1 MRYKVYEFNPDDAY
15 NFARHVGIEVKEH
28 GGELFFKTCPYCK
41 PRATRGNVR
50 TFSIN
55 LKTGQFK
62 CLRASCGI
70 SGNMVTLSKDFDFSL
85 GNEVDEYYRPN
96 KKYKRLKQPKEA
108 IKPKPEAIQYLESR
122 GISEEVAK
130 KYEITVQTSHPNIL
144 VFPFYDEKGVLQ
156 FVKYRK
162 TDFDKTKDANKEWCE
177 ASTKP
182 VLFGMKQCDDSFDT
196 LVVTE
201 GQCFDG
207 KAEILTPDGWV
218 SFENYSGQNV
228 LQVDEKMN
236 GTFIRPKRLIIKR
249 HIGKMV
255 RCEIGGNYETYT
267 TDDHNLVLLNQK
279 GKVVK
284 KKAGE
289 KISAGYKIPTTVSI
303 DLEEYKD
310 WTDEMFALYI
320 AISADGTIDYRK
332 NTGKIKAKTDRYV
345 RISIALERKSKRLKE
360 ILERLNI
367 TYSCNKD
374 SRNYDSICFHCPDW
388 LTSKYLPYGFA
399 TGTSVKQKKFI
410 IEEMVK
416 WDGNKVKGRNQ
427 YEYSTILKHNAD
439 VMQLIAS
446 CCGYMSTIM
455 TKQNGGNGNFIK
467 SYCYKVSVL
476 LGKSYVSTQSFETH
490 KRFEEVDQRV
500 YCVSVDTGMILVRQN
515 GRISVSGNCD
525 SLAVATAGV
534 PNVVSVPTGA
544 KGFTWIPYCW
554 DWLCKWKKIIVFG
567 DFEKGSISLLD
578 ELAKRLKD
586 RVEHVREDNYKDC
599 KDANEILLKYGA
611 EQVRKCVEESVKLP
625 IDNVIDLAD
634 VKELDPYSIEK
645 IPTGIADVD
654 NLLCGGIPFGVV
666 TIVTGKSGKG
676 KSTFVGQIITRALN
690 KGDNI
695 FVYSG
700 EMPNYLFK
708 AAIDFQIAGPA
719 NVVEED
725 RRDYVKR
732 YVRKSAKDKIVEWYR
747 GKCMLY
753 DRTMVK
759 DEDTDLLNTIERMIV
774 SQNARVIVI
783 DNLMTMIN
791 KTRVKGSKLEA
802 QSEVSNA
809 LEDMARFYNVCI
821 ILVAHKRKDSGIDD
835 EDMDDSIR
843 GDSDIVNSAGVII
856 HYNVNK
862 DENTME
868 NYPRIISVTKNR
880 VFGRTSYRG
889 WKVHY
894 DEKSKRIY
902 GDHDD
907 LNICLGWDNESGGF
921 VEDYDNSI
929 FS

>member
-85 GNEVDEYYRPN
+85 GNEVDEYYRPK

-108 IKPKPEAIQYLESR
+108 IKPKPEAVQYLESR

-162 TDFDKTKDANKEWCE
+162 TDFDKAKDANKEWCE

-182 VLFGMKQCDDSFDT
+182 ILFGMKQCDDSFDT
-196 LVVTE
+196 LVVVE
-201 GQCFDG
+201 GQ
-207 KAEILTPDGWV
+207 L
-218 SFENYSGQNV
+218 
-228 LQVDEKMN
+228 
-236 GTFIRPKRLIIKR
+236 
-249 HIGKMV
+249 
-255 RCEIGGNYETYT
+255 
-267 TDDHNLVLLNQK
+267 
-279 GKVVK
+279 
-284 KKAGE
+284 
-289 KISAGYKIPTTVSI
+289 
-303 DLEEYKD
+303 
-310 WTDEMFALYI
+310 
-320 AISADGTIDYRK
+320 
-332 NTGKIKAKTDRYV
+332 
-345 RISIALERKSKRLKE
+345 
-360 ILERLNI
+360 
-367 TYSCNKD
+367 
-374 SRNYDSICFHCPDW
+374 
-388 LTSKYLPYGFA
+388 
-399 TGTSVKQKKFI
+399 
-410 IEEMVK
+410 
-416 WDGNKVKGRNQ
+416 
-427 YEYSTILKHNAD
+427 
-439 VMQLIAS
+439 
-446 CCGYMSTIM
+446 
-455 TKQNGGNGNFIK
+455 
-467 SYCYKVSVL
+467 
-476 LGKSYVSTQSFETH
+476 
-490 KRFEEVDQRV
+490 
-500 YCVSVDTGMILVRQN
+500 
-515 GRISVSGNCD
+515 D
-525 SLAVATAGV
+525 SLAVATAGI
-534 PNVVSVPTGA
+534 PNAVSVPTGA

-690 KGDNI
+690 KGDNV

-725 RRDYVKR
+725 RRDYIKR

-791 KTRVKGSKLEA
+791 KTRVKGSKLET

>member
-196 LVVTE
+196 LVVVE
-201 GQCFDG
+201 GQ
-207 KAEILTPDGWV
+207 L
-218 SFENYSGQNV
+218 
-228 LQVDEKMN
+228 
-236 GTFIRPKRLIIKR
+236 
-249 HIGKMV
+249 
-255 RCEIGGNYETYT
+255 
-267 TDDHNLVLLNQK
+267 
-279 GKVVK
+279 
-284 KKAGE
+284 
-289 KISAGYKIPTTVSI
+289 
-303 DLEEYKD
+303 
-310 WTDEMFALYI
+310 
-320 AISADGTIDYRK
+320 
-332 NTGKIKAKTDRYV
+332 
-345 RISIALERKSKRLKE
+345 
-360 ILERLNI
+360 
-367 TYSCNKD
+367 
-374 SRNYDSICFHCPDW
+374 
-388 LTSKYLPYGFA
+388 
-399 TGTSVKQKKFI
+399 
-410 IEEMVK
+410 
-416 WDGNKVKGRNQ
+416 
-427 YEYSTILKHNAD
+427 
-439 VMQLIAS
+439 
-446 CCGYMSTIM
+446 
-455 TKQNGGNGNFIK
+455 
-467 SYCYKVSVL
+467 
-476 LGKSYVSTQSFETH
+476 
-490 KRFEEVDQRV
+490 
-500 YCVSVDTGMILVRQN
+500 
-515 GRISVSGNCD
+515 D
-525 SLAVATAGV
+525 SLAVATAGI
-534 PNVVSVPTGA
+534 PNAVSVPTGA

-611 EQVRKCVEESVKLP
+611 EQVRKCVEEPVKLP

-690 KGDNI
+690 KGDNV

-725 RRDYVKR
+725 RRDYIKR

-921 VEDYDNSI
+921 FEDYDNSI

>member
-196 LVVTE
+196 LVVVE
-201 GQCFDG
+201 GQ
-207 KAEILTPDGWV
+207 L
-218 SFENYSGQNV
+218 
-228 LQVDEKMN
+228 
-236 GTFIRPKRLIIKR
+236 
-249 HIGKMV
+249 
-255 RCEIGGNYETYT
+255 
-267 TDDHNLVLLNQK
+267 
-279 GKVVK
+279 
-284 KKAGE
+284 
-289 KISAGYKIPTTVSI
+289 
-303 DLEEYKD
+303 
-310 WTDEMFALYI
+310 
-320 AISADGTIDYRK
+320 
-332 NTGKIKAKTDRYV
+332 
-345 RISIALERKSKRLKE
+345 
-360 ILERLNI
+360 
-367 TYSCNKD
+367 
-374 SRNYDSICFHCPDW
+374 
-388 LTSKYLPYGFA
+388 
-399 TGTSVKQKKFI
+399 
-410 IEEMVK
+410 
-416 WDGNKVKGRNQ
+416 
-427 YEYSTILKHNAD
+427 
-439 VMQLIAS
+439 
-446 CCGYMSTIM
+446 
-455 TKQNGGNGNFIK
+455 
-467 SYCYKVSVL
+467 
-476 LGKSYVSTQSFETH
+476 
-490 KRFEEVDQRV
+490 
-500 YCVSVDTGMILVRQN
+500 
-515 GRISVSGNCD
+515 D
-525 SLAVATAGV
+525 SLAVATAGI
-534 PNVVSVPTGA
+534 PNAVSVPTGA

-578 ELAKRLKD
+578 ELAKRLKG

-690 KGDNI
+690 KGDNV

-725 RRDYVKR
+725 RRDYIKR

-921 VEDYDNSI
+921 FEDYDNSI

>member
-85 GNEVDEYYRPN
+85 GNEVDEYYRP
-96 KKYKRLKQPKEA
+96 KKRYKRLKQPKEA

-162 TDFDKTKDANKEWCE
+162 TDFDKAKDANKEWCE

-182 VLFGMKQCDDSFDT
+182 ILFGMKQCDDSFDT
-196 LVVTE
+196 LVLTE
-201 GQCFDG
+201 GQ
-207 KAEILTPDGWV
+207 L
-218 SFENYSGQNV
+218 
-228 LQVDEKMN
+228 
-236 GTFIRPKRLIIKR
+236 
-249 HIGKMV
+249 
-255 RCEIGGNYETYT
+255 
-267 TDDHNLVLLNQK
+267 
-279 GKVVK
+279 
-284 KKAGE
+284 
-289 KISAGYKIPTTVSI
+289 
-303 DLEEYKD
+303 
-310 WTDEMFALYI
+310 
-320 AISADGTIDYRK
+320 
-332 NTGKIKAKTDRYV
+332 
-345 RISIALERKSKRLKE
+345 
-360 ILERLNI
+360 
-367 TYSCNKD
+367 
-374 SRNYDSICFHCPDW
+374 
-388 LTSKYLPYGFA
+388 
-399 TGTSVKQKKFI
+399 
-410 IEEMVK
+410 
-416 WDGNKVKGRNQ
+416 
-427 YEYSTILKHNAD
+427 
-439 VMQLIAS
+439 
-446 CCGYMSTIM
+446 
-455 TKQNGGNGNFIK
+455 
-467 SYCYKVSVL
+467 
-476 LGKSYVSTQSFETH
+476 
-490 KRFEEVDQRV
+490 
-500 YCVSVDTGMILVRQN
+500 
-515 GRISVSGNCD
+515 D
-525 SLAVATAGV
+525 SLAVATAEI
-534 PNVVSVPTGA
+534 PNAVSVPTGA

-611 EQVRKCVEESVKLP
+611 QQVRKCVEESVKLP

-690 KGDNI
+690 KGDNV

-708 AAIDFQIAGPA
+708 NAIDFQIAGPA

-774 SQNARVIVI
+774 SQNVRVIVI

-894 DEKSKRIY
+894 DDKSKRIY

>member
-41 PRATRGNVR
+41 PRATMGNVR

-85 GNEVDEYYRPN
+85 GNEVDEYYRP
-96 KKYKRLKQPKEA
+96 KKRYKRLKQPKEA

-162 TDFDKTKDANKEWCE
+162 TDFDKAKDSNKEWCE

-182 VLFGMKQCDDSFDT
+182 ILFGMKQCDDSFDT
-196 LVVTE
+196 LVMVE
-201 GQCFDG
+201 GQ
-207 KAEILTPDGWV
+207 L
-218 SFENYSGQNV
+218 
-228 LQVDEKMN
+228 
-236 GTFIRPKRLIIKR
+236 
-249 HIGKMV
+249 
-255 RCEIGGNYETYT
+255 
-267 TDDHNLVLLNQK
+267 
-279 GKVVK
+279 
-284 KKAGE
+284 
-289 KISAGYKIPTTVSI
+289 
-303 DLEEYKD
+303 
-310 WTDEMFALYI
+310 
-320 AISADGTIDYRK
+320 
-332 NTGKIKAKTDRYV
+332 
-345 RISIALERKSKRLKE
+345 
-360 ILERLNI
+360 
-367 TYSCNKD
+367 
-374 SRNYDSICFHCPDW
+374 
-388 LTSKYLPYGFA
+388 
-399 TGTSVKQKKFI
+399 
-410 IEEMVK
+410 
-416 WDGNKVKGRNQ
+416 
-427 YEYSTILKHNAD
+427 
-439 VMQLIAS
+439 
-446 CCGYMSTIM
+446 
-455 TKQNGGNGNFIK
+455 
-467 SYCYKVSVL
+467 
-476 LGKSYVSTQSFETH
+476 
-490 KRFEEVDQRV
+490 
-500 YCVSVDTGMILVRQN
+500 
-515 GRISVSGNCD
+515 D
-525 SLAVATAGV
+525 SLAVATAGI
-534 PNVVSVPTGA
+534 PNAVSVPTGA

-690 KGDNI
+690 KGDNV

-708 AAIDFQIAGPA
+708 NAIDFQIAGPA

-774 SQNARVIVI
+774 SQNVRVIVI

-809 LEDMARFYNVCI
+809 LEDMARFYNICI

-868 NYPRIISVTKNR
+868 NYPRVISVTKNR

>member
-196 LVVTE
+196 LVVVE
-201 GQCFDG
+201 GQ
-207 KAEILTPDGWV
+207 L
-218 SFENYSGQNV
+218 
-228 LQVDEKMN
+228 
-236 GTFIRPKRLIIKR
+236 
-249 HIGKMV
+249 
-255 RCEIGGNYETYT
+255 
-267 TDDHNLVLLNQK
+267 
-279 GKVVK
+279 
-284 KKAGE
+284 
-289 KISAGYKIPTTVSI
+289 
-303 DLEEYKD
+303 
-310 WTDEMFALYI
+310 
-320 AISADGTIDYRK
+320 
-332 NTGKIKAKTDRYV
+332 
-345 RISIALERKSKRLKE
+345 
-360 ILERLNI
+360 
-367 TYSCNKD
+367 
-374 SRNYDSICFHCPDW
+374 
-388 LTSKYLPYGFA
+388 
-399 TGTSVKQKKFI
+399 
-410 IEEMVK
+410 
-416 WDGNKVKGRNQ
+416 
-427 YEYSTILKHNAD
+427 
-439 VMQLIAS
+439 
-446 CCGYMSTIM
+446 
-455 TKQNGGNGNFIK
+455 
-467 SYCYKVSVL
+467 
-476 LGKSYVSTQSFETH
+476 
-490 KRFEEVDQRV
+490 
-500 YCVSVDTGMILVRQN
+500 
-515 GRISVSGNCD
+515 D
-525 SLAVATAGV
+525 SLAVATAGI
-534 PNVVSVPTGA
+534 PNAVSVPTGA

-611 EQVRKCVEESVKLP
+611 EQVRKCVEEPVKLP

-690 KGDNI
+690 KGDNV

-725 RRDYVKR
+725 RRDYIKR

-880 VFGRTSYRG
+880 VFGRISYRG

>member
-62 CLRASCGI
+62 CLRDSCGI

-85 GNEVDEYYRPN
+85 GNEVDEYYRP
-96 KKYKRLKQPKEA
+96 KKRYKRLKQPKEA

-162 TDFDKTKDANKEWCE
+162 TDFDKAKDANKEWCE

-182 VLFGMKQCDDSFDT
+182 ILFGMKQCDDSFDT
-196 LVVTE
+196 LILVE
-201 GQCFDG
+201 GQ
-207 KAEILTPDGWV
+207 L
-218 SFENYSGQNV
+218 
-228 LQVDEKMN
+228 
-236 GTFIRPKRLIIKR
+236 
-249 HIGKMV
+249 
-255 RCEIGGNYETYT
+255 
-267 TDDHNLVLLNQK
+267 
-279 GKVVK
+279 
-284 KKAGE
+284 
-289 KISAGYKIPTTVSI
+289 
-303 DLEEYKD
+303 
-310 WTDEMFALYI
+310 
-320 AISADGTIDYRK
+320 
-332 NTGKIKAKTDRYV
+332 
-345 RISIALERKSKRLKE
+345 
-360 ILERLNI
+360 
-367 TYSCNKD
+367 
-374 SRNYDSICFHCPDW
+374 
-388 LTSKYLPYGFA
+388 
-399 TGTSVKQKKFI
+399 
-410 IEEMVK
+410 
-416 WDGNKVKGRNQ
+416 
-427 YEYSTILKHNAD
+427 
-439 VMQLIAS
+439 
-446 CCGYMSTIM
+446 
-455 TKQNGGNGNFIK
+455 
-467 SYCYKVSVL
+467 
-476 LGKSYVSTQSFETH
+476 
-490 KRFEEVDQRV
+490 
-500 YCVSVDTGMILVRQN
+500 
-515 GRISVSGNCD
+515 D
-525 SLAVATAGV
+525 SLAVATAGI
-534 PNVVSVPTGA
+534 PNAVSVPTGA

-586 RVEHVREDNYKDC
+586 SVEHVREDNYKDC

-645 IPTGIADVD
+645 IPTGVADVD

-690 KGDNI
+690 KGDNV

-725 RRDYVKR
+725 RRDYIKR

-868 NYPRIISVTKNR
+868 NYPRVISVTKNR

>member
-85 GNEVDEYYRPN
+85 GNEVDEYYRP
-96 KKYKRLKQPKEA
+96 KKRYKRLKQPKEA

-162 TDFDKTKDANKEWCE
+162 TDFDKAKDANKEWCE

-182 VLFGMKQCDDSFDT
+182 ILFGMKQCDDSFDT
-196 LVVTE
+196 LILVE
-201 GQCFDG
+201 GQ
-207 KAEILTPDGWV
+207 L
-218 SFENYSGQNV
+218 
-228 LQVDEKMN
+228 
-236 GTFIRPKRLIIKR
+236 
-249 HIGKMV
+249 
-255 RCEIGGNYETYT
+255 
-267 TDDHNLVLLNQK
+267 
-279 GKVVK
+279 
-284 KKAGE
+284 
-289 KISAGYKIPTTVSI
+289 
-303 DLEEYKD
+303 
-310 WTDEMFALYI
+310 
-320 AISADGTIDYRK
+320 
-332 NTGKIKAKTDRYV
+332 
-345 RISIALERKSKRLKE
+345 
-360 ILERLNI
+360 
-367 TYSCNKD
+367 
-374 SRNYDSICFHCPDW
+374 
-388 LTSKYLPYGFA
+388 
-399 TGTSVKQKKFI
+399 
-410 IEEMVK
+410 
-416 WDGNKVKGRNQ
+416 
-427 YEYSTILKHNAD
+427 
-439 VMQLIAS
+439 
-446 CCGYMSTIM
+446 
-455 TKQNGGNGNFIK
+455 
-467 SYCYKVSVL
+467 
-476 LGKSYVSTQSFETH
+476 
-490 KRFEEVDQRV
+490 
-500 YCVSVDTGMILVRQN
+500 
-515 GRISVSGNCD
+515 D
-525 SLAVATAGV
+525 SLAVATAGI
-534 PNVVSVPTGA
+534 PNAVSVPTGA

-586 RVEHVREDNYKDC
+586 SVEHVREDNYKDC

-645 IPTGIADVD
+645 IPTGVADVD

-690 KGDNI
+690 KGDNV

-725 RRDYVKR
+725 RRDYIKR

-921 VEDYDNSI
+921 FEDYDNSI

>member
-85 GNEVDEYYRPN
+85 GNEVDEYYRP
-96 KKYKRLKQPKEA
+96 KKRYKRLKQPKEA

-162 TDFDKTKDANKEWCE
+162 TDFDKAKDANKEWCE

-182 VLFGMKQCDDSFDT
+182 ILFGMKQCDDSFDT
-196 LVVTE
+196 LILVE
-201 GQCFDG
+201 GQ
-207 KAEILTPDGWV
+207 L
-218 SFENYSGQNV
+218 
-228 LQVDEKMN
+228 
-236 GTFIRPKRLIIKR
+236 
-249 HIGKMV
+249 
-255 RCEIGGNYETYT
+255 
-267 TDDHNLVLLNQK
+267 
-279 GKVVK
+279 
-284 KKAGE
+284 
-289 KISAGYKIPTTVSI
+289 
-303 DLEEYKD
+303 
-310 WTDEMFALYI
+310 
-320 AISADGTIDYRK
+320 
-332 NTGKIKAKTDRYV
+332 
-345 RISIALERKSKRLKE
+345 
-360 ILERLNI
+360 
-367 TYSCNKD
+367 
-374 SRNYDSICFHCPDW
+374 
-388 LTSKYLPYGFA
+388 
-399 TGTSVKQKKFI
+399 
-410 IEEMVK
+410 
-416 WDGNKVKGRNQ
+416 
-427 YEYSTILKHNAD
+427 
-439 VMQLIAS
+439 
-446 CCGYMSTIM
+446 
-455 TKQNGGNGNFIK
+455 
-467 SYCYKVSVL
+467 
-476 LGKSYVSTQSFETH
+476 
-490 KRFEEVDQRV
+490 
-500 YCVSVDTGMILVRQN
+500 
-515 GRISVSGNCD
+515 D
-525 SLAVATAGV
+525 SLAVATAGI
-534 PNVVSVPTGA
+534 PNAVSVPTGA

-611 EQVRKCVEESVKLP
+611 EQVRKCIEEPVKLP

-690 KGDNI
+690 KGDNV

-725 RRDYVKR
+725 RRDYIKR

-921 VEDYDNSI
+921 FEDYDNSI

>member
-196 LVVTE
+196 LVVVE
-201 GQCFDG
+201 GQ
-207 KAEILTPDGWV
+207 L
-218 SFENYSGQNV
+218 
-228 LQVDEKMN
+228 
-236 GTFIRPKRLIIKR
+236 
-249 HIGKMV
+249 
-255 RCEIGGNYETYT
+255 
-267 TDDHNLVLLNQK
+267 
-279 GKVVK
+279 
-284 KKAGE
+284 
-289 KISAGYKIPTTVSI
+289 
-303 DLEEYKD
+303 
-310 WTDEMFALYI
+310 
-320 AISADGTIDYRK
+320 
-332 NTGKIKAKTDRYV
+332 
-345 RISIALERKSKRLKE
+345 
-360 ILERLNI
+360 
-367 TYSCNKD
+367 
-374 SRNYDSICFHCPDW
+374 
-388 LTSKYLPYGFA
+388 
-399 TGTSVKQKKFI
+399 
-410 IEEMVK
+410 
-416 WDGNKVKGRNQ
+416 
-427 YEYSTILKHNAD
+427 
-439 VMQLIAS
+439 
-446 CCGYMSTIM
+446 
-455 TKQNGGNGNFIK
+455 
-467 SYCYKVSVL
+467 
-476 LGKSYVSTQSFETH
+476 
-490 KRFEEVDQRV
+490 
-500 YCVSVDTGMILVRQN
+500 
-515 GRISVSGNCD
+515 D
-525 SLAVATAGV
+525 SLAVATAGI
-534 PNVVSVPTGA
+534 PNAVSVPTGA

-611 EQVRKCVEESVKLP
+611 EQVRKCVEEPVKLP

-690 KGDNI
+690 KGDNV

-725 RRDYVKR
+725 RRDYIKR

-802 QSEVSNA
+802 QGEVSNA

-921 VEDYDNSI
+921 FEDYDNSI

>member
-85 GNEVDEYYRPN
+85 GNEVDEYYRP
-96 KKYKRLKQPKEA
+96 KKRYKRLKQPKEA

-162 TDFDKTKDANKEWCE
+162 TDFDKAKDANKEWCE

-182 VLFGMKQCDDSFDT
+182 ILFGMKQCDDSFDT
-196 LVVTE
+196 LILVE
-201 GQCFDG
+201 GQ
-207 KAEILTPDGWV
+207 L
-218 SFENYSGQNV
+218 
-228 LQVDEKMN
+228 
-236 GTFIRPKRLIIKR
+236 
-249 HIGKMV
+249 
-255 RCEIGGNYETYT
+255 
-267 TDDHNLVLLNQK
+267 
-279 GKVVK
+279 
-284 KKAGE
+284 
-289 KISAGYKIPTTVSI
+289 
-303 DLEEYKD
+303 
-310 WTDEMFALYI
+310 
-320 AISADGTIDYRK
+320 
-332 NTGKIKAKTDRYV
+332 
-345 RISIALERKSKRLKE
+345 
-360 ILERLNI
+360 
-367 TYSCNKD
+367 
-374 SRNYDSICFHCPDW
+374 
-388 LTSKYLPYGFA
+388 
-399 TGTSVKQKKFI
+399 
-410 IEEMVK
+410 
-416 WDGNKVKGRNQ
+416 
-427 YEYSTILKHNAD
+427 
-439 VMQLIAS
+439 
-446 CCGYMSTIM
+446 
-455 TKQNGGNGNFIK
+455 
-467 SYCYKVSVL
+467 
-476 LGKSYVSTQSFETH
+476 
-490 KRFEEVDQRV
+490 
-500 YCVSVDTGMILVRQN
+500 
-515 GRISVSGNCD
+515 D
-525 SLAVATAGV
+525 SLAVATARI
-534 PNVVSVPTGA
+534 PNAVSVPTGA

-690 KGDNI
+690 KGDNV

-708 AAIDFQIAGPA
+708 NAIDFQIAGPA

-774 SQNARVIVI
+774 SQNVRVIVI

>member
-85 GNEVDEYYRPN
+85 GNEVDEYYRP
-96 KKYKRLKQPKEA
+96 KKRYKRLKQPKEA
-108 IKPKPEAIQYLESR
+108 IKPKPEAIRYLESR

-162 TDFDKTKDANKEWCE
+162 TDFDKAKDANKEWCE

-182 VLFGMKQCDDSFDT
+182 ILFGMKQCDDSFDT
-196 LVVTE
+196 LVMVE
-201 GQCFDG
+201 GQ
-207 KAEILTPDGWV
+207 L
-218 SFENYSGQNV
+218 
-228 LQVDEKMN
+228 
-236 GTFIRPKRLIIKR
+236 
-249 HIGKMV
+249 
-255 RCEIGGNYETYT
+255 
-267 TDDHNLVLLNQK
+267 
-279 GKVVK
+279 
-284 KKAGE
+284 
-289 KISAGYKIPTTVSI
+289 
-303 DLEEYKD
+303 
-310 WTDEMFALYI
+310 
-320 AISADGTIDYRK
+320 
-332 NTGKIKAKTDRYV
+332 
-345 RISIALERKSKRLKE
+345 
-360 ILERLNI
+360 
-367 TYSCNKD
+367 
-374 SRNYDSICFHCPDW
+374 
-388 LTSKYLPYGFA
+388 
-399 TGTSVKQKKFI
+399 
-410 IEEMVK
+410 
-416 WDGNKVKGRNQ
+416 
-427 YEYSTILKHNAD
+427 
-439 VMQLIAS
+439 
-446 CCGYMSTIM
+446 
-455 TKQNGGNGNFIK
+455 
-467 SYCYKVSVL
+467 
-476 LGKSYVSTQSFETH
+476 
-490 KRFEEVDQRV
+490 
-500 YCVSVDTGMILVRQN
+500 
-515 GRISVSGNCD
+515 D
-525 SLAVATAGV
+525 SLAVATAGI
-534 PNVVSVPTGA
+534 PNAVSVPTGA

-578 ELAKRLKD
+578 ELAKRLKY
-586 RVEHVREDNYKDC
+586 RVEHVKEDNYKDC

-611 EQVRKCVEESVKLP
+611 QQVRKCVEESVKLP

-690 KGDNI
+690 KGDNV

-708 AAIDFQIAGPA
+708 NAIDFQIAGPA

-774 SQNARVIVI
+774 SQNVRVIVI

>member
-85 GNEVDEYYRPN
+85 GNEVDEYYRPK

-162 TDFDKTKDANKEWCE
+162 TDFDKAKDANKEWCE

-182 VLFGMKQCDDSFDT
+182 ILFGMKQCDDSFDT

-201 GQCFDG
+201 GQC
-207 KAEILTPDGWV
+207 
-218 SFENYSGQNV
+218 
-228 LQVDEKMN
+228 
-236 GTFIRPKRLIIKR
+236 
-249 HIGKMV
+249 
-255 RCEIGGNYETYT
+255 
-267 TDDHNLVLLNQK
+267 
-279 GKVVK
+279 
-284 KKAGE
+284 
-289 KISAGYKIPTTVSI
+289 
-303 DLEEYKD
+303 
-310 WTDEMFALYI
+310 
-320 AISADGTIDYRK
+320 
-332 NTGKIKAKTDRYV
+332 
-345 RISIALERKSKRLKE
+345 
-360 ILERLNI
+360 
-367 TYSCNKD
+367 
-374 SRNYDSICFHCPDW
+374 
-388 LTSKYLPYGFA
+388 
-399 TGTSVKQKKFI
+399 
-410 IEEMVK
+410 
-416 WDGNKVKGRNQ
+416 
-427 YEYSTILKHNAD
+427 
-439 VMQLIAS
+439 
-446 CCGYMSTIM
+446 
-455 TKQNGGNGNFIK
+455 
-467 SYCYKVSVL
+467 
-476 LGKSYVSTQSFETH
+476 
-490 KRFEEVDQRV
+490 
-500 YCVSVDTGMILVRQN
+500 
-515 GRISVSGNCD
+515 D
-525 SLAVATAGV
+525 SLAVATAGI
-534 PNVVSVPTGA
+534 PNAVSVPTGA

-645 IPTGIADVD
+645 IPTGVADVD

-690 KGDNI
+690 KGDNV

-725 RRDYVKR
+725 RRDYIKR

>member
-85 GNEVDEYYRPN
+85 GNEVDEYYRP
-96 KKYKRLKQPKEA
+96 KKRYKRLKQPKEA

-122 GISEEVAK
+122 GISEEVAE

-162 TDFDKTKDANKEWCE
+162 TDFDKAKDANKEWCE

-182 VLFGMKQCDDSFDT
+182 ILFGMKQCDDSFDT
-196 LVVTE
+196 LVLTE
-201 GQCFDG
+201 GQ
-207 KAEILTPDGWV
+207 L
-218 SFENYSGQNV
+218 
-228 LQVDEKMN
+228 
-236 GTFIRPKRLIIKR
+236 
-249 HIGKMV
+249 
-255 RCEIGGNYETYT
+255 
-267 TDDHNLVLLNQK
+267 
-279 GKVVK
+279 
-284 KKAGE
+284 
-289 KISAGYKIPTTVSI
+289 
-303 DLEEYKD
+303 
-310 WTDEMFALYI
+310 
-320 AISADGTIDYRK
+320 
-332 NTGKIKAKTDRYV
+332 
-345 RISIALERKSKRLKE
+345 
-360 ILERLNI
+360 
-367 TYSCNKD
+367 
-374 SRNYDSICFHCPDW
+374 
-388 LTSKYLPYGFA
+388 
-399 TGTSVKQKKFI
+399 
-410 IEEMVK
+410 
-416 WDGNKVKGRNQ
+416 
-427 YEYSTILKHNAD
+427 
-439 VMQLIAS
+439 
-446 CCGYMSTIM
+446 
-455 TKQNGGNGNFIK
+455 
-467 SYCYKVSVL
+467 
-476 LGKSYVSTQSFETH
+476 
-490 KRFEEVDQRV
+490 
-500 YCVSVDTGMILVRQN
+500 
-515 GRISVSGNCD
+515 D
-525 SLAVATAGV
+525 SLAVATAEI
-534 PNVVSVPTGA
+534 PNAVSVPTGA

-611 EQVRKCVEESVKLP
+611 QQVRKCVEESVKLP

-690 KGDNI
+690 KGDNV

-708 AAIDFQIAGPA
+708 NAIDFQIAGPA

-774 SQNARVIVI
+774 SQNVRVIVI

-894 DEKSKRIY
+894 DDKSKRIY

>member
-182 VLFGMKQCDDSFDT
+182 ILFGMKQCDDSFDT
-196 LVVTE
+196 LTLTE
-201 GQCFDG
+201 GQ
-207 KAEILTPDGWV
+207 L
-218 SFENYSGQNV
+218 
-228 LQVDEKMN
+228 
-236 GTFIRPKRLIIKR
+236 
-249 HIGKMV
+249 
-255 RCEIGGNYETYT
+255 
-267 TDDHNLVLLNQK
+267 
-279 GKVVK
+279 
-284 KKAGE
+284 
-289 KISAGYKIPTTVSI
+289 
-303 DLEEYKD
+303 
-310 WTDEMFALYI
+310 
-320 AISADGTIDYRK
+320 
-332 NTGKIKAKTDRYV
+332 
-345 RISIALERKSKRLKE
+345 
-360 ILERLNI
+360 
-367 TYSCNKD
+367 
-374 SRNYDSICFHCPDW
+374 
-388 LTSKYLPYGFA
+388 
-399 TGTSVKQKKFI
+399 
-410 IEEMVK
+410 
-416 WDGNKVKGRNQ
+416 
-427 YEYSTILKHNAD
+427 
-439 VMQLIAS
+439 
-446 CCGYMSTIM
+446 
-455 TKQNGGNGNFIK
+455 
-467 SYCYKVSVL
+467 
-476 LGKSYVSTQSFETH
+476 
-490 KRFEEVDQRV
+490 
-500 YCVSVDTGMILVRQN
+500 
-515 GRISVSGNCD
+515 D
-525 SLAVATAGV
+525 SLAVATAGI
-534 PNVVSVPTGA
+534 PNAVSVPTGA

-586 RVEHVREDNYKDC
+586 RVEHVREDNYRDC
-599 KDANEILLKYGA
+599 KDANEILLRYGA

-645 IPTGIADVD
+645 IPTGITDVD

-690 KGDNI
+690 KGDNV

-708 AAIDFQIAGPA
+708 NAIDFQIAGPA

>member
-85 GNEVDEYYRPN
+85 GNEVDEYYRPK

-162 TDFDKTKDANKEWCE
+162 TDFDKVKDANKEWCE

-182 VLFGMKQCDDSFDT
+182 ILFGMKQCDDSFDT
-196 LVVTE
+196 LVMVE
-201 GQCFDG
+201 GQ
-207 KAEILTPDGWV
+207 L
-218 SFENYSGQNV
+218 
-228 LQVDEKMN
+228 
-236 GTFIRPKRLIIKR
+236 
-249 HIGKMV
+249 
-255 RCEIGGNYETYT
+255 
-267 TDDHNLVLLNQK
+267 
-279 GKVVK
+279 
-284 KKAGE
+284 
-289 KISAGYKIPTTVSI
+289 
-303 DLEEYKD
+303 
-310 WTDEMFALYI
+310 
-320 AISADGTIDYRK
+320 
-332 NTGKIKAKTDRYV
+332 
-345 RISIALERKSKRLKE
+345 
-360 ILERLNI
+360 
-367 TYSCNKD
+367 
-374 SRNYDSICFHCPDW
+374 
-388 LTSKYLPYGFA
+388 
-399 TGTSVKQKKFI
+399 
-410 IEEMVK
+410 
-416 WDGNKVKGRNQ
+416 
-427 YEYSTILKHNAD
+427 
-439 VMQLIAS
+439 
-446 CCGYMSTIM
+446 
-455 TKQNGGNGNFIK
+455 
-467 SYCYKVSVL
+467 
-476 LGKSYVSTQSFETH
+476 
-490 KRFEEVDQRV
+490 
-500 YCVSVDTGMILVRQN
+500 
-515 GRISVSGNCD
+515 D
-525 SLAVATAGV
+525 SLAVATAGI
-534 PNVVSVPTGA
+534 PNAVSVPTGA

-725 RRDYVKR
+725 RRDYIKR

-791 KTRVKGSKLEA
+791 KTRVKGSKLET

>member
-85 GNEVDEYYRPN
+85 GNEVDEYYRP
-96 KKYKRLKQPKEA
+96 KKRYKRLKQPKEA

-162 TDFDKTKDANKEWCE
+162 TDFDKEKDANKEWCE

-182 VLFGMKQCDDSFDT
+182 ILFGMKQCDDSFDT
-196 LVVTE
+196 LVMVE
-201 GQCFDG
+201 GQ
-207 KAEILTPDGWV
+207 L
-218 SFENYSGQNV
+218 
-228 LQVDEKMN
+228 
-236 GTFIRPKRLIIKR
+236 
-249 HIGKMV
+249 
-255 RCEIGGNYETYT
+255 
-267 TDDHNLVLLNQK
+267 
-279 GKVVK
+279 
-284 KKAGE
+284 
-289 KISAGYKIPTTVSI
+289 
-303 DLEEYKD
+303 
-310 WTDEMFALYI
+310 
-320 AISADGTIDYRK
+320 
-332 NTGKIKAKTDRYV
+332 
-345 RISIALERKSKRLKE
+345 
-360 ILERLNI
+360 
-367 TYSCNKD
+367 
-374 SRNYDSICFHCPDW
+374 
-388 LTSKYLPYGFA
+388 
-399 TGTSVKQKKFI
+399 
-410 IEEMVK
+410 
-416 WDGNKVKGRNQ
+416 
-427 YEYSTILKHNAD
+427 
-439 VMQLIAS
+439 
-446 CCGYMSTIM
+446 
-455 TKQNGGNGNFIK
+455 
-467 SYCYKVSVL
+467 
-476 LGKSYVSTQSFETH
+476 
-490 KRFEEVDQRV
+490 
-500 YCVSVDTGMILVRQN
+500 
-515 GRISVSGNCD
+515 D
-525 SLAVATAGV
+525 SLAVATAEI
-534 PNVVSVPTGA
+534 PNAVSVPTGA

-611 EQVRKCVEESVKLP
+611 QQVRKCVEESVKLP

-690 KGDNI
+690 KGDNV

-708 AAIDFQIAGPA
+708 NAIDFQIAGPA

>member
-85 GNEVDEYYRPN
+85 GNEVDEYYRP
-96 KKYKRLKQPKEA
+96 KKRYKRLKQPKEA

-162 TDFDKTKDANKEWCE
+162 TDFDKAKDSNKEWCE

-182 VLFGMKQCDDSFDT
+182 ILFGMKQCDDSFDT
-196 LVVTE
+196 LTLTE
-201 GQCFDG
+201 GQ
-207 KAEILTPDGWV
+207 I
-218 SFENYSGQNV
+218 
-228 LQVDEKMN
+228 
-236 GTFIRPKRLIIKR
+236 
-249 HIGKMV
+249 
-255 RCEIGGNYETYT
+255 
-267 TDDHNLVLLNQK
+267 
-279 GKVVK
+279 
-284 KKAGE
+284 
-289 KISAGYKIPTTVSI
+289 
-303 DLEEYKD
+303 
-310 WTDEMFALYI
+310 
-320 AISADGTIDYRK
+320 
-332 NTGKIKAKTDRYV
+332 
-345 RISIALERKSKRLKE
+345 
-360 ILERLNI
+360 
-367 TYSCNKD
+367 
-374 SRNYDSICFHCPDW
+374 
-388 LTSKYLPYGFA
+388 
-399 TGTSVKQKKFI
+399 
-410 IEEMVK
+410 
-416 WDGNKVKGRNQ
+416 
-427 YEYSTILKHNAD
+427 
-439 VMQLIAS
+439 
-446 CCGYMSTIM
+446 
-455 TKQNGGNGNFIK
+455 
-467 SYCYKVSVL
+467 
-476 LGKSYVSTQSFETH
+476 
-490 KRFEEVDQRV
+490 
-500 YCVSVDTGMILVRQN
+500 
-515 GRISVSGNCD
+515 D
-525 SLAVATAGV
+525 SLSVATAGI
-534 PNVVSVPTGA
+534 PNAVSVPTGA

-645 IPTGIADVD
+645 IPTGISDVD

-690 KGDNI
+690 KGDNV

-708 AAIDFQIAGPA
+708 NAIDFQIAGPA

>member
-182 VLFGMKQCDDSFDT
+182 ILFGMKQCDDSFDT
-196 LVVTE
+196 LVVVE
-201 GQCFDG
+201 GQ
-207 KAEILTPDGWV
+207 L
-218 SFENYSGQNV
+218 
-228 LQVDEKMN
+228 
-236 GTFIRPKRLIIKR
+236 
-249 HIGKMV
+249 
-255 RCEIGGNYETYT
+255 
-267 TDDHNLVLLNQK
+267 
-279 GKVVK
+279 
-284 KKAGE
+284 
-289 KISAGYKIPTTVSI
+289 
-303 DLEEYKD
+303 
-310 WTDEMFALYI
+310 
-320 AISADGTIDYRK
+320 
-332 NTGKIKAKTDRYV
+332 
-345 RISIALERKSKRLKE
+345 
-360 ILERLNI
+360 
-367 TYSCNKD
+367 
-374 SRNYDSICFHCPDW
+374 
-388 LTSKYLPYGFA
+388 
-399 TGTSVKQKKFI
+399 
-410 IEEMVK
+410 
-416 WDGNKVKGRNQ
+416 
-427 YEYSTILKHNAD
+427 
-439 VMQLIAS
+439 
-446 CCGYMSTIM
+446 
-455 TKQNGGNGNFIK
+455 
-467 SYCYKVSVL
+467 
-476 LGKSYVSTQSFETH
+476 
-490 KRFEEVDQRV
+490 
-500 YCVSVDTGMILVRQN
+500 
-515 GRISVSGNCD
+515 D
-525 SLAVATAGV
+525 SLAVATAGI
-534 PNVVSVPTGA
+534 PNAVSVPTGA

-611 EQVRKCVEESVKLP
+611 EQVRKCVEEPVKLP

-690 KGDNI
+690 KGDNV

-725 RRDYVKR
+725 RRDYIKR

-921 VEDYDNSI
+921 FEDYDNSI

>member
-85 GNEVDEYYRPN
+85 GNEVDEYYRP
-96 KKYKRLKQPKEA
+96 KKRYKRLKQPKEA

-162 TDFDKTKDANKEWCE
+162 TDFDKAKDANKEWCE

-182 VLFGMKQCDDSFDT
+182 ILFGMKQCDDSFDT
-196 LVVTE
+196 LVVVE
-201 GQCFDG
+201 GQ
-207 KAEILTPDGWV
+207 L
-218 SFENYSGQNV
+218 
-228 LQVDEKMN
+228 
-236 GTFIRPKRLIIKR
+236 
-249 HIGKMV
+249 
-255 RCEIGGNYETYT
+255 
-267 TDDHNLVLLNQK
+267 
-279 GKVVK
+279 
-284 KKAGE
+284 
-289 KISAGYKIPTTVSI
+289 
-303 DLEEYKD
+303 
-310 WTDEMFALYI
+310 
-320 AISADGTIDYRK
+320 
-332 NTGKIKAKTDRYV
+332 
-345 RISIALERKSKRLKE
+345 
-360 ILERLNI
+360 
-367 TYSCNKD
+367 
-374 SRNYDSICFHCPDW
+374 
-388 LTSKYLPYGFA
+388 
-399 TGTSVKQKKFI
+399 
-410 IEEMVK
+410 
-416 WDGNKVKGRNQ
+416 
-427 YEYSTILKHNAD
+427 
-439 VMQLIAS
+439 
-446 CCGYMSTIM
+446 
-455 TKQNGGNGNFIK
+455 
-467 SYCYKVSVL
+467 
-476 LGKSYVSTQSFETH
+476 
-490 KRFEEVDQRV
+490 
-500 YCVSVDTGMILVRQN
+500 
-515 GRISVSGNCD
+515 D
-525 SLAVATAGV
+525 SLAVATAGI
-534 PNVVSVPTGA
+534 PNAVSVPTGA

-690 KGDNI
+690 KGDNV

-708 AAIDFQIAGPA
+708 NAIDFQIAGPA

-774 SQNARVIVI
+774 SQNVRVIVI

-868 NYPRIISVTKNR
+868 NYPRVISVTKNR

-921 VEDYDNSI
+921 VEGYDNSI

>member
-85 GNEVDEYYRPN
+85 GNEVDEYYRP
-96 KKYKRLKQPKEA
+96 KKRYKRLKQPKEA

-162 TDFDKTKDANKEWCE
+162 TDFDKAKDSNKEWCE

-182 VLFGMKQCDDSFDT
+182 ILFGMKQCDDSFDT

-201 GQCFDG
+201 GQC
-207 KAEILTPDGWV
+207 
-218 SFENYSGQNV
+218 
-228 LQVDEKMN
+228 
-236 GTFIRPKRLIIKR
+236 
-249 HIGKMV
+249 
-255 RCEIGGNYETYT
+255 
-267 TDDHNLVLLNQK
+267 
-279 GKVVK
+279 
-284 KKAGE
+284 
-289 KISAGYKIPTTVSI
+289 
-303 DLEEYKD
+303 
-310 WTDEMFALYI
+310 
-320 AISADGTIDYRK
+320 
-332 NTGKIKAKTDRYV
+332 
-345 RISIALERKSKRLKE
+345 
-360 ILERLNI
+360 
-367 TYSCNKD
+367 
-374 SRNYDSICFHCPDW
+374 
-388 LTSKYLPYGFA
+388 
-399 TGTSVKQKKFI
+399 
-410 IEEMVK
+410 
-416 WDGNKVKGRNQ
+416 
-427 YEYSTILKHNAD
+427 
-439 VMQLIAS
+439 
-446 CCGYMSTIM
+446 
-455 TKQNGGNGNFIK
+455 
-467 SYCYKVSVL
+467 
-476 LGKSYVSTQSFETH
+476 
-490 KRFEEVDQRV
+490 
-500 YCVSVDTGMILVRQN
+500 
-515 GRISVSGNCD
+515 D
-525 SLAVATAGV
+525 SLAVATAGI
-534 PNVVSVPTGA
+534 PNAVSVPTGA

-690 KGDNI
+690 KGDNV

-708 AAIDFQIAGPA
+708 NAIDFQIAGPA

-774 SQNARVIVI
+774 SQNVRVIVI

-868 NYPRIISVTKNR
+868 NYPRVISVTKNR

>member
-41 PRATRGNVR
+41 PRAIRGNVR

-85 GNEVDEYYRPN
+85 GNEVDEYYRP
-96 KKYKRLKQPKEA
+96 KKRYKRLKQPKEA

-162 TDFDKTKDANKEWCE
+162 TDFDKAKDANKEWCE

-182 VLFGMKQCDDSFDT
+182 ILFGMKQCDDSFDT
-196 LVVTE
+196 LVVVE
-201 GQCFDG
+201 GQ
-207 KAEILTPDGWV
+207 L
-218 SFENYSGQNV
+218 
-228 LQVDEKMN
+228 
-236 GTFIRPKRLIIKR
+236 
-249 HIGKMV
+249 
-255 RCEIGGNYETYT
+255 
-267 TDDHNLVLLNQK
+267 
-279 GKVVK
+279 
-284 KKAGE
+284 
-289 KISAGYKIPTTVSI
+289 
-303 DLEEYKD
+303 
-310 WTDEMFALYI
+310 
-320 AISADGTIDYRK
+320 
-332 NTGKIKAKTDRYV
+332 
-345 RISIALERKSKRLKE
+345 
-360 ILERLNI
+360 
-367 TYSCNKD
+367 
-374 SRNYDSICFHCPDW
+374 
-388 LTSKYLPYGFA
+388 
-399 TGTSVKQKKFI
+399 
-410 IEEMVK
+410 
-416 WDGNKVKGRNQ
+416 
-427 YEYSTILKHNAD
+427 
-439 VMQLIAS
+439 
-446 CCGYMSTIM
+446 
-455 TKQNGGNGNFIK
+455 
-467 SYCYKVSVL
+467 
-476 LGKSYVSTQSFETH
+476 
-490 KRFEEVDQRV
+490 
-500 YCVSVDTGMILVRQN
+500 
-515 GRISVSGNCD
+515 D
-525 SLAVATAGV
+525 SLAVATAGI
-534 PNVVSVPTGA
+534 PNAVSVPTGA

-611 EQVRKCVEESVKLP
+611 EQVRKCVEEPVKLP

-690 KGDNI
+690 KGDNV

-725 RRDYVKR
+725 RRDYIKR

-921 VEDYDNSI
+921 FEDYDNSI

>member
-85 GNEVDEYYRPN
+85 GNEVDEYYRP
-96 KKYKRLKQPKEA
+96 KKRYKRLKQPKEA

-162 TDFDKTKDANKEWCE
+162 TDFDKAKDANKEWCE

-182 VLFGMKQCDDSFDT
+182 ILFGMKQCDDSFDT

-201 GQCFDG
+201 GQC
-207 KAEILTPDGWV
+207 
-218 SFENYSGQNV
+218 
-228 LQVDEKMN
+228 
-236 GTFIRPKRLIIKR
+236 
-249 HIGKMV
+249 
-255 RCEIGGNYETYT
+255 
-267 TDDHNLVLLNQK
+267 
-279 GKVVK
+279 
-284 KKAGE
+284 
-289 KISAGYKIPTTVSI
+289 
-303 DLEEYKD
+303 
-310 WTDEMFALYI
+310 
-320 AISADGTIDYRK
+320 
-332 NTGKIKAKTDRYV
+332 
-345 RISIALERKSKRLKE
+345 
-360 ILERLNI
+360 
-367 TYSCNKD
+367 
-374 SRNYDSICFHCPDW
+374 
-388 LTSKYLPYGFA
+388 
-399 TGTSVKQKKFI
+399 
-410 IEEMVK
+410 
-416 WDGNKVKGRNQ
+416 
-427 YEYSTILKHNAD
+427 
-439 VMQLIAS
+439 
-446 CCGYMSTIM
+446 
-455 TKQNGGNGNFIK
+455 
-467 SYCYKVSVL
+467 
-476 LGKSYVSTQSFETH
+476 
-490 KRFEEVDQRV
+490 
-500 YCVSVDTGMILVRQN
+500 
-515 GRISVSGNCD
+515 D
-525 SLAVATAGV
+525 SLAVATAGI
-534 PNVVSVPTGA
+534 PNAVSVPTGA

-690 KGDNI
+690 KGDNV

-708 AAIDFQIAGPA
+708 NAIDFQIAGPA

-868 NYPRIISVTKNR
+868 NYPRVISVTKNR

>member
-85 GNEVDEYYRPN
+85 GNEVDEYYRPK

-162 TDFDKTKDANKEWCE
+162 TDFDKAKDANKEWCE

-182 VLFGMKQCDDSFDT
+182 ILFGMKQCDDSFDT
-196 LVVTE
+196 LVLTE
-201 GQCFDG
+201 GQ
-207 KAEILTPDGWV
+207 
-218 SFENYSGQNV
+218 
-228 LQVDEKMN
+228 M
-236 GTFIRPKRLIIKR
+236 
-249 HIGKMV
+249 
-255 RCEIGGNYETYT
+255 
-267 TDDHNLVLLNQK
+267 
-279 GKVVK
+279 
-284 KKAGE
+284 
-289 KISAGYKIPTTVSI
+289 
-303 DLEEYKD
+303 
-310 WTDEMFALYI
+310 
-320 AISADGTIDYRK
+320 
-332 NTGKIKAKTDRYV
+332 
-345 RISIALERKSKRLKE
+345 
-360 ILERLNI
+360 
-367 TYSCNKD
+367 
-374 SRNYDSICFHCPDW
+374 
-388 LTSKYLPYGFA
+388 
-399 TGTSVKQKKFI
+399 
-410 IEEMVK
+410 
-416 WDGNKVKGRNQ
+416 
-427 YEYSTILKHNAD
+427 
-439 VMQLIAS
+439 
-446 CCGYMSTIM
+446 
-455 TKQNGGNGNFIK
+455 
-467 SYCYKVSVL
+467 
-476 LGKSYVSTQSFETH
+476 
-490 KRFEEVDQRV
+490 
-500 YCVSVDTGMILVRQN
+500 
-515 GRISVSGNCD
+515 D
-525 SLAVATAGV
+525 SLSVATAGI
-534 PNVVSVPTGA
+534 PNAVSVPTGA

-567 DFEKGSISLLD
+567 DFEKSSISLLD

-676 KSTFVGQIITRALN
+676 KSTFVGQIITRVLN
-690 KGDNI
+690 KGDNV

-708 AAIDFQIAGPA
+708 NAIDFQIAGPA

-774 SQNARVIVI
+774 SQNVRVIVI

>member
-85 GNEVDEYYRPN
+85 GNEVDEYYRP
-96 KKYKRLKQPKEA
+96 KKRYKRLKQPKEA

-162 TDFDKTKDANKEWCE
+162 TDFDKAKDANKEWCE

-182 VLFGMKQCDDSFDT
+182 ILFGMKQCDDSFDT
-196 LVVTE
+196 LVMVE
-201 GQCFDG
+201 GQ
-207 KAEILTPDGWV
+207 L
-218 SFENYSGQNV
+218 
-228 LQVDEKMN
+228 
-236 GTFIRPKRLIIKR
+236 
-249 HIGKMV
+249 
-255 RCEIGGNYETYT
+255 
-267 TDDHNLVLLNQK
+267 
-279 GKVVK
+279 
-284 KKAGE
+284 
-289 KISAGYKIPTTVSI
+289 
-303 DLEEYKD
+303 
-310 WTDEMFALYI
+310 
-320 AISADGTIDYRK
+320 
-332 NTGKIKAKTDRYV
+332 
-345 RISIALERKSKRLKE
+345 
-360 ILERLNI
+360 
-367 TYSCNKD
+367 
-374 SRNYDSICFHCPDW
+374 
-388 LTSKYLPYGFA
+388 
-399 TGTSVKQKKFI
+399 
-410 IEEMVK
+410 
-416 WDGNKVKGRNQ
+416 
-427 YEYSTILKHNAD
+427 
-439 VMQLIAS
+439 
-446 CCGYMSTIM
+446 
-455 TKQNGGNGNFIK
+455 
-467 SYCYKVSVL
+467 
-476 LGKSYVSTQSFETH
+476 
-490 KRFEEVDQRV
+490 
-500 YCVSVDTGMILVRQN
+500 
-515 GRISVSGNCD
+515 D
-525 SLAVATAGV
+525 SLAVATAGI
-534 PNVVSVPTGA
+534 PNAVSVPTGA

-634 VKELDPYSIEK
+634 VKELDPYNIEK

-690 KGDNI
+690 KGDNV

-708 AAIDFQIAGPA
+708 NAIDFQIAGPA

-774 SQNARVIVI
+774 SQNVRVIVI

-791 KTRVKGSKLEA
+791 KTRIKGSKLEA

-894 DEKSKRIY
+894 DDKSKRIY

>member
-196 LVVTE
+196 LVVVE
-201 GQCFDG
+201 GQ
-207 KAEILTPDGWV
+207 L
-218 SFENYSGQNV
+218 
-228 LQVDEKMN
+228 
-236 GTFIRPKRLIIKR
+236 
-249 HIGKMV
+249 
-255 RCEIGGNYETYT
+255 
-267 TDDHNLVLLNQK
+267 
-279 GKVVK
+279 
-284 KKAGE
+284 
-289 KISAGYKIPTTVSI
+289 
-303 DLEEYKD
+303 
-310 WTDEMFALYI
+310 
-320 AISADGTIDYRK
+320 
-332 NTGKIKAKTDRYV
+332 
-345 RISIALERKSKRLKE
+345 
-360 ILERLNI
+360 
-367 TYSCNKD
+367 
-374 SRNYDSICFHCPDW
+374 
-388 LTSKYLPYGFA
+388 
-399 TGTSVKQKKFI
+399 
-410 IEEMVK
+410 
-416 WDGNKVKGRNQ
+416 
-427 YEYSTILKHNAD
+427 
-439 VMQLIAS
+439 
-446 CCGYMSTIM
+446 
-455 TKQNGGNGNFIK
+455 
-467 SYCYKVSVL
+467 
-476 LGKSYVSTQSFETH
+476 
-490 KRFEEVDQRV
+490 
-500 YCVSVDTGMILVRQN
+500 
-515 GRISVSGNCD
+515 D
-525 SLAVATAGV
+525 SLSVATAGI
-534 PNVVSVPTGA
+534 PNAVSVPTGA

-611 EQVRKCVEESVKLP
+611 EQVRKCVEEPVKLP

-690 KGDNI
+690 KGDNV

-725 RRDYVKR
+725 RRDYIKR

-921 VEDYDNSI
+921 FEDYDNSI

>member
-85 GNEVDEYYRPN
+85 GNEVDEYYRP
-96 KKYKRLKQPKEA
+96 KKRYKRLKQPKEA
-108 IKPKPEAIQYLESR
+108 IKPKPEAIRYLESR

-162 TDFDKTKDANKEWCE
+162 TDFDKAKDANKEWCE

-182 VLFGMKQCDDSFDT
+182 ILFGMKQCDDSFDT
-196 LVVTE
+196 LVMVE
-201 GQCFDG
+201 GQ
-207 KAEILTPDGWV
+207 L
-218 SFENYSGQNV
+218 
-228 LQVDEKMN
+228 
-236 GTFIRPKRLIIKR
+236 
-249 HIGKMV
+249 
-255 RCEIGGNYETYT
+255 
-267 TDDHNLVLLNQK
+267 
-279 GKVVK
+279 
-284 KKAGE
+284 
-289 KISAGYKIPTTVSI
+289 
-303 DLEEYKD
+303 
-310 WTDEMFALYI
+310 
-320 AISADGTIDYRK
+320 
-332 NTGKIKAKTDRYV
+332 
-345 RISIALERKSKRLKE
+345 
-360 ILERLNI
+360 
-367 TYSCNKD
+367 
-374 SRNYDSICFHCPDW
+374 
-388 LTSKYLPYGFA
+388 
-399 TGTSVKQKKFI
+399 
-410 IEEMVK
+410 
-416 WDGNKVKGRNQ
+416 
-427 YEYSTILKHNAD
+427 
-439 VMQLIAS
+439 
-446 CCGYMSTIM
+446 
-455 TKQNGGNGNFIK
+455 
-467 SYCYKVSVL
+467 
-476 LGKSYVSTQSFETH
+476 
-490 KRFEEVDQRV
+490 
-500 YCVSVDTGMILVRQN
+500 
-515 GRISVSGNCD
+515 D
-525 SLAVATAGV
+525 SLAVATAGI
-534 PNVVSVPTGA
+534 PNAVSVPTGA

-690 KGDNI
+690 KGDNV

-708 AAIDFQIAGPA
+708 NAIDFQIAGPA

-774 SQNARVIVI
+774 SQNVRVIVI

-868 NYPRIISVTKNR
+868 NYPRVISVTKNR

>member
-85 GNEVDEYYRPN
+85 GNEVDEYYRP
-96 KKYKRLKQPKEA
+96 KKRYKRLKQPKEA
-108 IKPKPEAIQYLESR
+108 IKPKPEAIRYLESR

-130 KYEITVQTSHPNIL
+130 KYEITVQTSYPNIL

-162 TDFDKTKDANKEWCE
+162 TDFDKAKDANKEWCE

-182 VLFGMKQCDDSFDT
+182 ILFGMKQCDDSFDT
-196 LVVTE
+196 LVMVE
-201 GQCFDG
+201 GQ
-207 KAEILTPDGWV
+207 L
-218 SFENYSGQNV
+218 
-228 LQVDEKMN
+228 
-236 GTFIRPKRLIIKR
+236 
-249 HIGKMV
+249 
-255 RCEIGGNYETYT
+255 
-267 TDDHNLVLLNQK
+267 
-279 GKVVK
+279 
-284 KKAGE
+284 
-289 KISAGYKIPTTVSI
+289 
-303 DLEEYKD
+303 
-310 WTDEMFALYI
+310 
-320 AISADGTIDYRK
+320 
-332 NTGKIKAKTDRYV
+332 
-345 RISIALERKSKRLKE
+345 
-360 ILERLNI
+360 
-367 TYSCNKD
+367 
-374 SRNYDSICFHCPDW
+374 
-388 LTSKYLPYGFA
+388 
-399 TGTSVKQKKFI
+399 
-410 IEEMVK
+410 
-416 WDGNKVKGRNQ
+416 
-427 YEYSTILKHNAD
+427 
-439 VMQLIAS
+439 
-446 CCGYMSTIM
+446 
-455 TKQNGGNGNFIK
+455 
-467 SYCYKVSVL
+467 
-476 LGKSYVSTQSFETH
+476 
-490 KRFEEVDQRV
+490 
-500 YCVSVDTGMILVRQN
+500 
-515 GRISVSGNCD
+515 D
-525 SLAVATAGV
+525 SLAVATAGI
-534 PNVVSVPTGA
+534 PNAVSVPTGA

-690 KGDNI
+690 KGDNV

-708 AAIDFQIAGPA
+708 NAIDFQIAGPA

-774 SQNARVIVI
+774 SQNVRVIVI

-868 NYPRIISVTKNR
+868 NYPRVISVTKNR

>member
-85 GNEVDEYYRPN
+85 GNEVDEYYRPK

-182 VLFGMKQCDDSFDT
+182 ILFGMKQCDDSFDT
-196 LVVTE
+196 LVLVE
-201 GQCFDG
+201 GQ
-207 KAEILTPDGWV
+207 L
-218 SFENYSGQNV
+218 
-228 LQVDEKMN
+228 
-236 GTFIRPKRLIIKR
+236 
-249 HIGKMV
+249 
-255 RCEIGGNYETYT
+255 
-267 TDDHNLVLLNQK
+267 
-279 GKVVK
+279 
-284 KKAGE
+284 
-289 KISAGYKIPTTVSI
+289 
-303 DLEEYKD
+303 
-310 WTDEMFALYI
+310 
-320 AISADGTIDYRK
+320 
-332 NTGKIKAKTDRYV
+332 
-345 RISIALERKSKRLKE
+345 
-360 ILERLNI
+360 
-367 TYSCNKD
+367 
-374 SRNYDSICFHCPDW
+374 
-388 LTSKYLPYGFA
+388 
-399 TGTSVKQKKFI
+399 
-410 IEEMVK
+410 
-416 WDGNKVKGRNQ
+416 
-427 YEYSTILKHNAD
+427 
-439 VMQLIAS
+439 
-446 CCGYMSTIM
+446 
-455 TKQNGGNGNFIK
+455 
-467 SYCYKVSVL
+467 
-476 LGKSYVSTQSFETH
+476 
-490 KRFEEVDQRV
+490 
-500 YCVSVDTGMILVRQN
+500 
-515 GRISVSGNCD
+515 D
-525 SLAVATAGV
+525 SLAVATAGI

-611 EQVRKCVEESVKLP
+611 EQVRKCVEEPVKLP

-645 IPTGIADVD
+645 IPTGVADVD

-690 KGDNI
+690 KGDNV

-708 AAIDFQIAGPA
+708 NAIDFQIAGPA

-774 SQNARVIVI
+774 SQNVRVIVI

-868 NYPRIISVTKNR
+868 NYPRVISVTKNR

>member
-196 LVVTE
+196 LVLTE
-201 GQCFDG
+201 GQ
-207 KAEILTPDGWV
+207 
-218 SFENYSGQNV
+218 
-228 LQVDEKMN
+228 M
-236 GTFIRPKRLIIKR
+236 
-249 HIGKMV
+249 
-255 RCEIGGNYETYT
+255 
-267 TDDHNLVLLNQK
+267 
-279 GKVVK
+279 
-284 KKAGE
+284 
-289 KISAGYKIPTTVSI
+289 
-303 DLEEYKD
+303 
-310 WTDEMFALYI
+310 
-320 AISADGTIDYRK
+320 
-332 NTGKIKAKTDRYV
+332 
-345 RISIALERKSKRLKE
+345 
-360 ILERLNI
+360 
-367 TYSCNKD
+367 
-374 SRNYDSICFHCPDW
+374 
-388 LTSKYLPYGFA
+388 
-399 TGTSVKQKKFI
+399 
-410 IEEMVK
+410 
-416 WDGNKVKGRNQ
+416 
-427 YEYSTILKHNAD
+427 
-439 VMQLIAS
+439 
-446 CCGYMSTIM
+446 
-455 TKQNGGNGNFIK
+455 
-467 SYCYKVSVL
+467 
-476 LGKSYVSTQSFETH
+476 
-490 KRFEEVDQRV
+490 
-500 YCVSVDTGMILVRQN
+500 
-515 GRISVSGNCD
+515 D
-525 SLAVATAGV
+525 SLSVATAGI
-534 PNVVSVPTGA
+534 PNAVSVPTGA

-725 RRDYVKR
+725 RRDYIKR

-921 VEDYDNSI
+921 FEDYDNSI

>member
-15 NFARHVGIEVKEH
+15 NFARHVGIEVKEY

-85 GNEVDEYYRPN
+85 GNEVDEYYRP
-96 KKYKRLKQPKEA
+96 KKRYKRLKQPKEA
-108 IKPKPEAIQYLESR
+108 IKPKPEAIRYLESR

-162 TDFDKTKDANKEWCE
+162 TDFDKAKDANKEWCE

-182 VLFGMKQCDDSFDT
+182 ILFGMKQCDDSFDT
-196 LVVTE
+196 LVMVE
-201 GQCFDG
+201 GQ
-207 KAEILTPDGWV
+207 L
-218 SFENYSGQNV
+218 
-228 LQVDEKMN
+228 
-236 GTFIRPKRLIIKR
+236 
-249 HIGKMV
+249 
-255 RCEIGGNYETYT
+255 
-267 TDDHNLVLLNQK
+267 
-279 GKVVK
+279 
-284 KKAGE
+284 
-289 KISAGYKIPTTVSI
+289 
-303 DLEEYKD
+303 
-310 WTDEMFALYI
+310 
-320 AISADGTIDYRK
+320 
-332 NTGKIKAKTDRYV
+332 
-345 RISIALERKSKRLKE
+345 
-360 ILERLNI
+360 
-367 TYSCNKD
+367 
-374 SRNYDSICFHCPDW
+374 
-388 LTSKYLPYGFA
+388 
-399 TGTSVKQKKFI
+399 
-410 IEEMVK
+410 
-416 WDGNKVKGRNQ
+416 
-427 YEYSTILKHNAD
+427 
-439 VMQLIAS
+439 
-446 CCGYMSTIM
+446 
-455 TKQNGGNGNFIK
+455 
-467 SYCYKVSVL
+467 
-476 LGKSYVSTQSFETH
+476 
-490 KRFEEVDQRV
+490 
-500 YCVSVDTGMILVRQN
+500 
-515 GRISVSGNCD
+515 D
-525 SLAVATAGV
+525 SLAVATAGI
-534 PNVVSVPTGA
+534 PNAVSVPTGA

-725 RRDYVKR
+725 RRDYIKR

-856 HYNVNK
+856 HYNLNK

>member
-85 GNEVDEYYRPN
+85 GNEVDEYYRP
-96 KKYKRLKQPKEA
+96 KKRYKRLKQPKEA

-182 VLFGMKQCDDSFDT
+182 ILFGMKQCDDSFDT
-196 LVVTE
+196 LTLTE
-201 GQCFDG
+201 GQ
-207 KAEILTPDGWV
+207 L
-218 SFENYSGQNV
+218 
-228 LQVDEKMN
+228 
-236 GTFIRPKRLIIKR
+236 
-249 HIGKMV
+249 
-255 RCEIGGNYETYT
+255 
-267 TDDHNLVLLNQK
+267 
-279 GKVVK
+279 
-284 KKAGE
+284 
-289 KISAGYKIPTTVSI
+289 
-303 DLEEYKD
+303 
-310 WTDEMFALYI
+310 
-320 AISADGTIDYRK
+320 
-332 NTGKIKAKTDRYV
+332 
-345 RISIALERKSKRLKE
+345 
-360 ILERLNI
+360 
-367 TYSCNKD
+367 
-374 SRNYDSICFHCPDW
+374 
-388 LTSKYLPYGFA
+388 
-399 TGTSVKQKKFI
+399 
-410 IEEMVK
+410 
-416 WDGNKVKGRNQ
+416 
-427 YEYSTILKHNAD
+427 
-439 VMQLIAS
+439 
-446 CCGYMSTIM
+446 
-455 TKQNGGNGNFIK
+455 
-467 SYCYKVSVL
+467 
-476 LGKSYVSTQSFETH
+476 
-490 KRFEEVDQRV
+490 
-500 YCVSVDTGMILVRQN
+500 
-515 GRISVSGNCD
+515 D

-534 PNVVSVPTGA
+534 PNAVSVPTGA

-567 DFEKGSISLLD
+567 DSEKGSISLLD

-690 KGDNI
+690 KGDNV

-708 AAIDFQIAGPA
+708 NAIDFQIAGPA

-774 SQNARVIVI
+774 SQNVRVIVI

>member
-130 KYEITVQTSHPNIL
+130 KYEITVQTSHPTIL

-196 LVVTE
+196 LVVVE
-201 GQCFDG
+201 GQ
-207 KAEILTPDGWV
+207 L
-218 SFENYSGQNV
+218 
-228 LQVDEKMN
+228 
-236 GTFIRPKRLIIKR
+236 
-249 HIGKMV
+249 
-255 RCEIGGNYETYT
+255 
-267 TDDHNLVLLNQK
+267 
-279 GKVVK
+279 
-284 KKAGE
+284 
-289 KISAGYKIPTTVSI
+289 
-303 DLEEYKD
+303 
-310 WTDEMFALYI
+310 
-320 AISADGTIDYRK
+320 
-332 NTGKIKAKTDRYV
+332 
-345 RISIALERKSKRLKE
+345 
-360 ILERLNI
+360 
-367 TYSCNKD
+367 
-374 SRNYDSICFHCPDW
+374 
-388 LTSKYLPYGFA
+388 
-399 TGTSVKQKKFI
+399 
-410 IEEMVK
+410 
-416 WDGNKVKGRNQ
+416 
-427 YEYSTILKHNAD
+427 
-439 VMQLIAS
+439 
-446 CCGYMSTIM
+446 
-455 TKQNGGNGNFIK
+455 
-467 SYCYKVSVL
+467 
-476 LGKSYVSTQSFETH
+476 
-490 KRFEEVDQRV
+490 
-500 YCVSVDTGMILVRQN
+500 
-515 GRISVSGNCD
+515 D
-525 SLAVATAGV
+525 SLAVATAGI
-534 PNVVSVPTGA
+534 PNAVSVPTGA

-578 ELAKRLKD
+578 ELAKRLKG

-690 KGDNI
+690 KGDNV

-725 RRDYVKR
+725 RRDYIKR

-921 VEDYDNSI
+921 FEDYDNSI

>member
-85 GNEVDEYYRPN
+85 GNEVDEYYRP
-96 KKYKRLKQPKEA
+96 KKRYKRLKQPKEA

-162 TDFDKTKDANKEWCE
+162 TDFDKAKDANKEWCE

-182 VLFGMKQCDDSFDT
+182 ILFGMKQCDDSFDT
-196 LVVTE
+196 LTLTE
-201 GQCFDG
+201 GQ
-207 KAEILTPDGWV
+207 L
-218 SFENYSGQNV
+218 
-228 LQVDEKMN
+228 
-236 GTFIRPKRLIIKR
+236 
-249 HIGKMV
+249 
-255 RCEIGGNYETYT
+255 
-267 TDDHNLVLLNQK
+267 
-279 GKVVK
+279 
-284 KKAGE
+284 
-289 KISAGYKIPTTVSI
+289 
-303 DLEEYKD
+303 
-310 WTDEMFALYI
+310 
-320 AISADGTIDYRK
+320 
-332 NTGKIKAKTDRYV
+332 
-345 RISIALERKSKRLKE
+345 
-360 ILERLNI
+360 
-367 TYSCNKD
+367 
-374 SRNYDSICFHCPDW
+374 
-388 LTSKYLPYGFA
+388 
-399 TGTSVKQKKFI
+399 
-410 IEEMVK
+410 
-416 WDGNKVKGRNQ
+416 
-427 YEYSTILKHNAD
+427 
-439 VMQLIAS
+439 
-446 CCGYMSTIM
+446 
-455 TKQNGGNGNFIK
+455 
-467 SYCYKVSVL
+467 
-476 LGKSYVSTQSFETH
+476 
-490 KRFEEVDQRV
+490 
-500 YCVSVDTGMILVRQN
+500 
-515 GRISVSGNCD
+515 D

-690 KGDNI
+690 KGDNV

-708 AAIDFQIAGPA
+708 NAIDFQIAGPA

-774 SQNARVIVI
+774 SQNVRVIVI

>member
-85 GNEVDEYYRPN
+85 GNEVDEYYRPK

-182 VLFGMKQCDDSFDT
+182 ILFGMKQCDDSFDT
-196 LVVTE
+196 LILVE
-201 GQCFDG
+201 GQ
-207 KAEILTPDGWV
+207 L
-218 SFENYSGQNV
+218 
-228 LQVDEKMN
+228 
-236 GTFIRPKRLIIKR
+236 
-249 HIGKMV
+249 
-255 RCEIGGNYETYT
+255 
-267 TDDHNLVLLNQK
+267 
-279 GKVVK
+279 
-284 KKAGE
+284 
-289 KISAGYKIPTTVSI
+289 
-303 DLEEYKD
+303 
-310 WTDEMFALYI
+310 
-320 AISADGTIDYRK
+320 
-332 NTGKIKAKTDRYV
+332 
-345 RISIALERKSKRLKE
+345 
-360 ILERLNI
+360 
-367 TYSCNKD
+367 
-374 SRNYDSICFHCPDW
+374 
-388 LTSKYLPYGFA
+388 
-399 TGTSVKQKKFI
+399 
-410 IEEMVK
+410 
-416 WDGNKVKGRNQ
+416 
-427 YEYSTILKHNAD
+427 
-439 VMQLIAS
+439 
-446 CCGYMSTIM
+446 
-455 TKQNGGNGNFIK
+455 
-467 SYCYKVSVL
+467 
-476 LGKSYVSTQSFETH
+476 
-490 KRFEEVDQRV
+490 
-500 YCVSVDTGMILVRQN
+500 
-515 GRISVSGNCD
+515 D
-525 SLAVATAGV
+525 SLAVATAGI
-534 PNVVSVPTGA
+534 PNAVSVPTGA

-625 IDNVIDLAD
+625 IDNVVDLAD

-690 KGDNI
+690 KGDNV

-802 QSEVSNA
+802 QSEVSNT
-809 LEDMARFYNVCI
+809 LEDMARFYNICI

>member
-85 GNEVDEYYRPN
+85 GNEVDEYYRPK

-162 TDFDKTKDANKEWCE
+162 TDFDKANDANKEWCE

-182 VLFGMKQCDDSFDT
+182 ILFGMKQCDDSFDT
-196 LVVTE
+196 LVLTE
-201 GQCFDG
+201 GQ
-207 KAEILTPDGWV
+207 
-218 SFENYSGQNV
+218 
-228 LQVDEKMN
+228 M
-236 GTFIRPKRLIIKR
+236 
-249 HIGKMV
+249 
-255 RCEIGGNYETYT
+255 
-267 TDDHNLVLLNQK
+267 
-279 GKVVK
+279 
-284 KKAGE
+284 
-289 KISAGYKIPTTVSI
+289 
-303 DLEEYKD
+303 
-310 WTDEMFALYI
+310 
-320 AISADGTIDYRK
+320 
-332 NTGKIKAKTDRYV
+332 
-345 RISIALERKSKRLKE
+345 
-360 ILERLNI
+360 
-367 TYSCNKD
+367 
-374 SRNYDSICFHCPDW
+374 
-388 LTSKYLPYGFA
+388 
-399 TGTSVKQKKFI
+399 
-410 IEEMVK
+410 
-416 WDGNKVKGRNQ
+416 
-427 YEYSTILKHNAD
+427 
-439 VMQLIAS
+439 
-446 CCGYMSTIM
+446 
-455 TKQNGGNGNFIK
+455 
-467 SYCYKVSVL
+467 
-476 LGKSYVSTQSFETH
+476 
-490 KRFEEVDQRV
+490 
-500 YCVSVDTGMILVRQN
+500 
-515 GRISVSGNCD
+515 D
-525 SLAVATAGV
+525 SLSVATAGI
-534 PNVVSVPTGA
+534 PNAVSVPTGA

-725 RRDYVKR
+725 RRDYIKR

-802 QSEVSNA
+802 QSEVSNS

-921 VEDYDNSI
+921 FEDYDNSI

>member
-85 GNEVDEYYRPN
+85 GNEVDEYYRP
-96 KKYKRLKQPKEA
+96 KKRYKRLKQPKEA

-162 TDFDKTKDANKEWCE
+162 TDFDKAKDANKEWCE

-182 VLFGMKQCDDSFDT
+182 ILFGMKQCDDSFDT

-201 GQCFDG
+201 GQC
-207 KAEILTPDGWV
+207 
-218 SFENYSGQNV
+218 
-228 LQVDEKMN
+228 
-236 GTFIRPKRLIIKR
+236 
-249 HIGKMV
+249 
-255 RCEIGGNYETYT
+255 
-267 TDDHNLVLLNQK
+267 
-279 GKVVK
+279 
-284 KKAGE
+284 
-289 KISAGYKIPTTVSI
+289 
-303 DLEEYKD
+303 
-310 WTDEMFALYI
+310 
-320 AISADGTIDYRK
+320 
-332 NTGKIKAKTDRYV
+332 
-345 RISIALERKSKRLKE
+345 
-360 ILERLNI
+360 
-367 TYSCNKD
+367 
-374 SRNYDSICFHCPDW
+374 
-388 LTSKYLPYGFA
+388 
-399 TGTSVKQKKFI
+399 
-410 IEEMVK
+410 
-416 WDGNKVKGRNQ
+416 
-427 YEYSTILKHNAD
+427 
-439 VMQLIAS
+439 
-446 CCGYMSTIM
+446 
-455 TKQNGGNGNFIK
+455 
-467 SYCYKVSVL
+467 
-476 LGKSYVSTQSFETH
+476 
-490 KRFEEVDQRV
+490 
-500 YCVSVDTGMILVRQN
+500 
-515 GRISVSGNCD
+515 D
-525 SLAVATAGV
+525 SLAVATAGI
-534 PNVVSVPTGA
+534 PNAVSVPTGA

-690 KGDNI
+690 KGDNV

-708 AAIDFQIAGPA
+708 NAIDFQIAGPA

-774 SQNARVIVI
+774 RQNVRVIVI

-868 NYPRIISVTKNR
+868 NYPRVISVTKNR

-921 VEDYDNSI
+921 VEDYNNSI

>member
-196 LVVTE
+196 LVVVE
-201 GQCFDG
+201 GQ
-207 KAEILTPDGWV
+207 L
-218 SFENYSGQNV
+218 
-228 LQVDEKMN
+228 
-236 GTFIRPKRLIIKR
+236 
-249 HIGKMV
+249 
-255 RCEIGGNYETYT
+255 
-267 TDDHNLVLLNQK
+267 
-279 GKVVK
+279 
-284 KKAGE
+284 
-289 KISAGYKIPTTVSI
+289 
-303 DLEEYKD
+303 
-310 WTDEMFALYI
+310 
-320 AISADGTIDYRK
+320 
-332 NTGKIKAKTDRYV
+332 
-345 RISIALERKSKRLKE
+345 
-360 ILERLNI
+360 
-367 TYSCNKD
+367 
-374 SRNYDSICFHCPDW
+374 
-388 LTSKYLPYGFA
+388 
-399 TGTSVKQKKFI
+399 
-410 IEEMVK
+410 
-416 WDGNKVKGRNQ
+416 
-427 YEYSTILKHNAD
+427 
-439 VMQLIAS
+439 
-446 CCGYMSTIM
+446 
-455 TKQNGGNGNFIK
+455 
-467 SYCYKVSVL
+467 
-476 LGKSYVSTQSFETH
+476 
-490 KRFEEVDQRV
+490 
-500 YCVSVDTGMILVRQN
+500 
-515 GRISVSGNCD
+515 D
-525 SLAVATAGV
+525 SLAVATAGI
-534 PNVVSVPTGA
+534 PNAVSVPTGA

-611 EQVRKCVEESVKLP
+611 EQVRKCVEEPVKLP

-645 IPTGIADVD
+645 VPTGIADVD

-690 KGDNI
+690 KGDNV

-725 RRDYVKR
+725 RRDYIKR

-921 VEDYDNSI
+921 FEDYDNSI